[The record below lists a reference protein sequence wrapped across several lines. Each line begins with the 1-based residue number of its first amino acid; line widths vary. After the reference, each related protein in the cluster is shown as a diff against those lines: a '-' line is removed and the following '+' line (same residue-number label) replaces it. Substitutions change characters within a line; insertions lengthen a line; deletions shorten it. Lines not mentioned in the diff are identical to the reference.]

1 MTKVINLDNEFPL
14 SNLYLYY
21 REYYPEENT
30 IQTINIS
37 IGSRFTDIV
46 LNVDLDNFMCFL
58 RDNVIFTSKEYK
70 QLFVT
75 IHGIANCNI
84 NNSLIHSIN
93 IDNDITCCFK
103 NYYHVVVNGYEYC
116 DDIIFN
122 NKKKYISNKKFLQWL
137 NDNHYGTVYNYKW
150 KKLSPHSRYSGV
162 HYLKK
167 TIFYVV
173 DSVQNI
179 HESITK
185 LKLDLTNLCIE
196 FDGLILPNLTS
207 LKISILDTSPQSLE
221 KLLNNNKSLIK
232 LHIANKGV
240 SYRNLGCK
248 EVLIRNESLTYLKLN
263 KASHKFL
270 NNLLFKNKSLTILKI
285 KNRTLS
291 NFSIYKSACIN
302 SELLYL
308 EIPVFIYDLYIDQIM
323 ESNILYISII
333 ELINYENFVN
343 DIEKYSDNILFNL
356 IISKIPIIGC
366 GIENKYIKSAKSK
379 VTISRTLEFI
389 LSPTTPLYRRF
400 T

>member
-1 MTKVINLDNEFPL
+1 MKKVINLDSEFPL

-21 REYYPEENT
+21 REHYPEENT
-30 IQTINIS
+30 IQTINVS

-58 RDNVIFTSKEYK
+58 RDNVIFISEEYK

-75 IHGIANCNI
+75 IHGIRNCNI
-84 NNSLIHSIN
+84 DNSLIHSIN

-150 KKLSPHSRYSGV
+150 KKLSPHSRYSGI

-173 DSVQNI
+173 DSIQNI

-185 LKLDLTNLCIE
+185 LKLDLTNFCIE

-207 LKISILDTSPQSLE
+207 LKISTLDTSAQSLE

-240 SYRNLGCK
+240 SCRDTGCK
-248 EVLIRNESLTYLKLN
+248 EVLIRNESLICLKLN

-270 NNLLFKNKSLTILKI
+270 NNLLFKNKSLTKLKI
-285 KNRTLS
+285 KNRTWK
-291 NFSIYKSACIN
+291 NFSLCKLPCIN

-308 EIPVFIYDLYIDQIM
+308 EMPVFIYYLYIDQIV
-323 ESNILYISII
+323 ESNILYISVD
-333 ELINYENFVN
+333 EVTYYENFVN
-343 DIEKYSDNILFNL
+343 DAEKYSDNILFNL
-356 IISKIPIIGC
+356 IISKIPIIGLT
-366 GIENKYIKSAKSK
+366 IEKKCIKSTRSK

-389 LSPTTPLYRRF
+389 LSPKTLVNRRF